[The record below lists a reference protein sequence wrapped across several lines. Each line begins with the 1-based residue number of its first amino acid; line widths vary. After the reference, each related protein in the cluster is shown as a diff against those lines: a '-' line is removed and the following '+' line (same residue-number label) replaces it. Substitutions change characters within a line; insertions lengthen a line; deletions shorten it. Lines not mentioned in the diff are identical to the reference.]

1 MKYIKPSIKTFL
13 ILPAALLLLLLSGKA
28 QAQCEWEIATVI
40 DSSRCA
46 GSGTITVS
54 LTGPD
59 AGAVTSILYSLEPL
73 TSGGY
78 SIPEGTSP
86 YFENIPA
93 GGYRVVVS
101 GVCNGVEVSKSKDT
115 TVPGNYVQ
123 FSASGFASRSA
134 LFACNTGRVQLTMQN
149 GRKPYTISIAS
160 YPASYVGP
168 TDFTTLNNSL
178 TIDSLNA
185 GSYTFV
191 INDACN
197 TTASQVIA
205 EVTSLRAP
213 VVNDFAFQRPQLL
226 NGSCDSFLIR
236 SPFIPLSSIYYPYSG
251 AEVPFRWSY
260 SFQGSPIQP
269 YMPLVYSISDTLKLP
284 AGMTA
289 KDTYGQ
295 SITFYIQF
303 PCGQVYEF
311 NSSFMT
317 SYIAFT
323 SALNCDIDFTGSY
336 YMANN
341 VHCYPVHAVIVN
353 QTTNQTWYD
362 TLTWA
367 RPTGVLPGLPF
378 GIYHITATLGDG
390 HVTTANYLVD
400 SPSGNPYY
408 AQLSPN
414 GSHGNDGATGF
425 AIIKSTGMFAIG
437 TTVELVSPSNYTFSR
452 TIVSNSSQV
461 VSIPT
466 AQSPYPNYYF
476 GPGEYLFRVTDTC
489 GTYDIPIVV
498 EEKDVYRYNFTYTE
512 EQICGGL
519 KITPT
524 GTAVTNNTT
533 YPAYFKIV
541 DGPPGYDPAI
551 VPDGGSLILPS
562 TGTYKIATSA
572 NGANVYEYSPAVN
585 AGNGA
590 NVKTIEYVHKPL
602 AVDINRTIGWICP
615 GGADSS
621 GSIAA
626 FGINGSTAETGHY
639 TFKLAA
645 VGNGGTGPY
654 LATNTTGRF
663 STATSGGAYTLVV
676 NQNYDVRV
684 EDECGAAAVQTIKI
698 IDFATAQ
705 VASADKE
712 MYCIGDIVRFKV
724 INLPTTA
731 ITYNWGGP
739 NNFTDTVQ
747 NPVIASM
754 TAAHAGT
761 YHVEISADICAN
773 SIHDTVTIDLA
784 PYVVT
789 CYSAVTDTSVNPY
802 TFGLL
807 GNWRASRTYAY
818 YGARK
823 ESDPSAQTDI
833 RRDGTYNDFVSFWK
847 MQQGKWKAQ
856 HDTTRWVW
864 NAESTLFNRKGFELE
879 NKDPLG
885 RYNSAIYGYD
895 NTFAVAVAQNSR
907 YQETAY
913 DGFEDYGFTGNVCDT
928 GCSADRRFDFS
939 PYMSHIDSTQHHTG
953 RYSLRVSPGDTI
965 GIVSQVSDTAV
976 TLTAPAFNVGTN
988 ACSVLPALKEV
999 TANKGVLLP
1008 GFTPLSGKKI
1018 LFSVWL
1024 KEDQDC
1030 NCASYTNNRIDL
1042 VVGGTSGSTTI
1053 PVTPQGAIIEGWQ
1066 RCEQVVELPE
1076 GATSLSV
1083 VLIAGG
1089 TANVY
1094 FDDIRIHP
1102 YNANMKTFVYD
1113 PFTLRMMAEL
1123 DENNYAT
1130 FFEYDDDGTLTRVKK
1145 ETERGVKTIKE
1156 TRSALIKE

>member
-1 MKYIKPSIKTFL
+1 MKYIKSSIRTFL
-13 ILPAALLLLLLSGKA
+13 ILPALLLLFAGKA
-28 QAQCEWEIATVI
+28 KAQCEWDIATDI

-46 GSGTITVS
+46 ASGTITVS
-54 LTGPD
+54 LTGPN
-59 AGAVTSILYSLEPL
+59 AGAVSNILYSLEPL

-78 SIPEGTSP
+78 SIPAGTSP
-86 YFENIPA
+86 DFENIPA
-93 GGYRVVVS
+93 GGYRVVVT
-101 GVCNGVEVSKSKDT
+101 GVCNNEAVSKSKDV

-123 FSASGFASRSA
+123 FSASGFPSRPA
-134 LFACNTGRVQLTMQN
+134 LFACNSGQVSLSLQN
-149 GRKPYTISIAS
+149 GRKPYTIEIVS
-160 YPASYVGP
+160 YPAAYTGQLNFS
-168 TDFTTLNNSL
+168 TTANSFVV
-178 TIDSLNA
+178 DSLNA
-185 GSYTFV
+185 GAYVFT
-191 INDACN
+191 IKDACN
-197 TTASQVIA
+197 TTAAQVTG
-205 EVTSLRAP
+205 EVTSLTALVRSDL
-213 VVNDFAFQRPQLL
+213 VILSPQVL
-226 NGSCDSFLIR
+226 NGACDSFLIR
-236 SPFIPLSSIYYPYSG
+236 APYFTSNSIFSPYLGTGYEFK
-251 AEVPFRWSY
+251 WSF
-260 SFQGSPIQP
+260 SFQGSPARP
-269 YMPLVYSISDTLKLP
+269 YKTMVYTERDTLKLP

-295 SITFYIQF
+295 GLTYYIQF
-303 PCGQVYEF
+303 PCGQEY
-311 NSSFMT
+311 T
-317 SYIAFT
+317 FT
-323 SALNCDIDFTGSY
+323 NNFATPYLALSPAVNCAIDFTGSY
-336 YMANN
+336 VLYNN
-341 VHCYPVHAVIVN
+341 VHCLPVYTTLIN
-353 QTTNQTWYD
+353 QGTSQIWRD
-362 TLTWA
+362 TITHTKPA
-367 RPTGVLPGLPF
+367 SAFAGLPF
-378 GIYHITATLGDG
+378 GAYSISSTFGDG
-390 HVTTANYLVD
+390 HTIT
-400 SPSGNPYY
+400 SSGYQINPPPDNPYY

-414 GSHGNDGATGF
+414 GSHGNDGAMGF
-425 AIIKSTGMFAIG
+425 TIIKSTGNLVGG
-437 TTVELVSPSNYTFSR
+437 TTIELVSPSNYTYFS
-452 TIVSNSSQV
+452 TLPSTSATAA
-461 VSIPT
+461 SIPV

-489 GTYDIPIVV
+489 GIYDVPIVV
-498 EEKDVYRYNFTYTE
+498 EEKDVYRYNFTYTQ
-512 EQICGGL
+512 EQTCGGL
-519 KITPT
+519 KIIPT
-524 GTAVTNNTT
+524 GTAALNNIT

-541 DGPPGYDPAI
+541 SGPPGYDPAV
-551 VPDGGSLILPS
+551 VPSGGALMLPS
-562 TGTYKIATSA
+562 TGTYKIAMSA
-572 NGANVYEYSPAVN
+572 NSTYVFEYSPAVN

-590 NVKTIEYVHKPL
+590 NVKIIEYVHKPL
-602 AVDINRTIGWICP
+602 AVDVNRTIGWICP
-615 GGADSS
+615 GGTSNS
-621 GSIAA
+621 GSIAVY
-626 FGINGSTAETGHY
+626 GINGSTAETGTY
-639 TFKLAA
+639 TFRLAA
-645 VGNGGTGPY
+645 EGNGGTGPY

-663 STATSGGAYTLVV
+663 STATSGGAYTLMV

-712 MYCIGDIVRFKV
+712 MYCVGDIVRFKV

-739 NNFTDTVQ
+739 NNFTSAEQ
-747 NPVIASM
+747 NPVITSM

-761 YHVEISADICAN
+761 YYVEISADICTN

-802 TFGLL
+802 TYGLL
-807 GNWRASRTYAY
+807 GNWRTSRTYAY

-833 RRDGTYNDFVSFWK
+833 RRDGAYNDFVSFWQ

-856 HDTTRWVW
+856 QDTTRWVW

-895 NTFAVAVAQNSR
+895 NTFAVAVVQNSR

-928 GCSADRRFDFS
+928 GCAADRRFDFS
-939 PYMSHIDSTQHHTG
+939 PYVSHIDSAQHHTG
-953 RYSLRVSPGDTI
+953 RYSLRVSPGDTV

-976 TLTAPAFNVGTN
+976 ALTAPSFNMGTN
-988 ACSVLPALKEV
+988 ACSVLPVLSDVA
-999 TANKGVLLP
+999 ADKGVLLP
-1008 GFTPLSGKKI
+1008 GFTPLSGKKV
-1018 LFSVWL
+1018 LFSIWL

-1030 NCASYTNNRIDL
+1030 NCTSYTNTRIDL
-1042 VVGGTSGSTTI
+1042 VVSGPSGSTTI

-1066 RCEQVVELPE
+1066 RCEQIVELPV
-1076 GATSLSV
+1076 GATALSV